1 MTWRYCATIRLLP
14 THCRIDGYRSC
25 GGREVSPGKNV
36 ERRAIVSPLR
46 EPANGYWASLLRA
59 SSPPGLPPT
68 ALHVRSRPHFTSD
81 FLRTS
86 PRGDALVFSAGFPPL
101 GSPED
106 FHLPFYAHAGRTLR
120 GPLMGGAACS
130 AAGLNR
136 RLALNPPAGAHRS
149 APRIPRAARSQWVR
163 TTGGD

>member
-36 ERRAIVSPLR
+36 GRRAIVSPLR
-46 EPANGYWASLLRA
+46 EPTNGYWASLLRA
-59 SSPPGLPPT
+59 SSPLGLPPT
-68 ALHVRSRPHFTSD
+68 ALHVCSRPHFTSD

-86 PRGDALVFSAGFPPL
+86 PHDDALVFSVGFPPL

-106 FHLPFYAHAGRTLR
+106 LHLLFYAHAGRTLR
-120 GPLMGGAACS
+120 RLLACES
-130 AAGLNR
+130 RLR
-136 RLALNPPAGAHRS
+136 RPERRGCLLTLPTSLEMSP
-149 APRIPRAARSQWVR
+149 WVS
-163 TTGGD
+163 